1 MTTTAKTEPCLA
13 DVFAEA
19 RHWRKTELDA
29 QAKRDGARR
38 VEAKAMA
45 EKGADQWLQSV
56 APKLA
61 AFPYTATAALVSPT
75 SFEWAVALEWPD
87 RLTIRWKRDAVYL
100 ARPCTCEA
108 STPDFVYLPLASSAP
123 PSDIE
128 RHRMRVLLEIE
139 EAMESPVICRHPQ
152 AEAVP
157 GSPELP
163 DPPLRRLQPYQAALL
178 DAIEGYLD
186 ETGR

>member
-45 EKGADQWLQSV
+45 EKGADQWLQNV

-61 AFPYTATAALVSPT
+61 AASPYTATAALVSPT

-87 RLTIRWKRDAVYL
+87 GLTIRWKRDAVYL

-108 STPDFVYLPLASSAP
+108 STPDFVYLPLASSPAP
-123 PSDIE
+123 SAIE

-139 EAMESPVICRHPQ
+139 EAMESPVICRHP
-152 AEAVP
+152 VP